1 MKVRKCPTCGR
12 DVIGRADKR
21 FWSDECRIFYNNALR
36 KRKRS
41 RNRKQIRAIISNVRE
56 MDQADAKNLLRLLER
71 ISKVFK
77 IMSTFAK
84 TRNSQK

>member
-1 MKVRKCPTCGR
+1 MKARKCPACGK
-12 DVIGRADKR
+12 DVIGRTDKR
-21 FWSDECRIFYNNALR
+21 FCSDECRIFYNNALR

-41 RNRKQIRAIISNVRE
+41 RNRKQIRAIIGNIRE
-56 MDQADAKNLLRLLER
+56 MDEADAKNLLRLLSR

-84 TRNSQK
+84 PREKRQ

>member
-21 FWSDECRIFYNNALR
+21 FCSDECRIFYNNALR